1 MKGVYAQQQW
11 KEVQRCL
18 PPHKLKA
25 HSVALSTYNAKLLS
39 RANRDELERHVSG
52 VEFGIASFECNWPAR
67 TPHCSA
73 YGALARPVAGAI
85 AVAVTDTHGR
95 AEALMPKSTF
105 CKALSLTAKSTL
117 QKFFTDSQ
125 AKVCN
130 SLQLQCGE
138 LGKFHRSCKLLLQES
153 HGLQNLKNDCLR

>member
-67 TPHCSA
+67 TPHGSA

-117 QKFFTDSQ
+117 QNRVAFYRFAAESQQFAVVAMWRVGEISQKLQTAVAGEPWFT
-125 AKVCN
+125 
-130 SLQLQCGE
+130 E
-138 LGKFHRSCKLLLQES
+138 LEE
-153 HGLQNLKNDCLR
+153 